1 MSAFCVGPG
10 WIGLDRAYVELAA
23 MSPDQRVVRPELIP
37 PADVVAAVI
46 EFVADDT
53 LSGGIGILEGGAPLR
68 LVC

>member
-1 MSAFCVGPG
+1 MP
-10 WIGLDRAYVELAA
+10 
-23 MSPDQRVVRPELIP
+23 PDQRVVRPELIP